1 EYNVIKNTLIRF
13 AAKSI
18 GYDSLEDVLSGTTA
32 VAISMTDPV
41 APAKIIAE
49 FAKKSK
55 DVFNIKAGF
64 VDGKVID
71 SAEVQALAELPS
83 REVLIAKMLGS
94 MQAPITGFV
103 RVLSGNITGLAIALN
118 AIAEQKA
125 NA

>member
-1 EYNVIKNTLIRF
+1 RF